1 MVWLIITSSWQSNAD
16 MLCGA
21 SLLTAR
27 LAATAFHCVRNIQ
40 TTGAKVSCD
49 HRKVILLRLH
59 DYESMTLSD
68 GKRYVVV
75 GAHHD
80 PAHWKHQAEGR
91 RVPVVDVKY
100 PANPGFQEEDEES
113 HDFALLVL

>member
-1 MVWLIITSSWQSNAD
+1 
-16 MLCGA
+16 
-21 SLLTAR
+21 
-27 LAATAFHCVRNIQ
+27 
-40 TTGAKVSCD
+40 
-49 HRKVILLRLH
+49 
-59 DYESMTLSD
+59 MTLSD

-100 PANPGFQEEDEES
+100 PPNPGFQEEEEES
-113 HDFALLVL
+113 HDFALLVLQFPVQWSDHGERLSSLPNAQCLCS